1 MRSDLMQK
9 KTVVLTGATSG
20 IGLVTAESL
29 AEMGAELILVGR
41 SRKKGELIVDRLK
54 VRTGNTKLAFHTADL
69 SNLGAVRKVAEEINQ
84 QVEKIDVLINNAGAI
99 FMNRHCTDEGFEM
112 TFALNHLSPFLLTH
126 LLLEKI
132 KSAPVSRIVTVSS
145 RAHLFGRMNFGDLM
159 AERRYSAW
167 QVYCRTKLAN
177 ILFTYRMANMVKGT
191 SVTANALEP
200 GFVRT
205 NFARSNGGIHNF
217 YMNLVMVFAKSPEE
231 GAQTSI
237 FLASSPDVEGT
248 TGKYFANCKAVES
261 SPASYNEVDAARLWE
276 VSLELTGFKPE

>member
-1 MRSDLMQK
+1 MQQ
-9 KTVVLTGATSG
+9 KTVVITGATSG

-41 SRKKGELIVDRLK
+41 NRVKGETVVNRLRA
-54 VRTGNTKLAFHTADL
+54 RTGNTKLAFHTADL
-69 SNLGAVRKVAEEINQ
+69 SSLGAVREIAEEINQ
-84 QVEKIDVLINNAGAI
+84 RVDKIDVLINNAGAI
-99 FMNRHCTDEGFEM
+99 FMNRQVTIDGFEM
-112 TFALNHLSPFLLTH
+112 TLALNHLSPFLLTH

-145 RAHLFGRMNFGDLM
+145 RAHLFGRMNFDDLM
-159 AERRYSAW
+159 SERRYSPW
-167 QVYCRTKLAN
+167 QVYGSTKLAN
-177 ILFTYRMANMVKGT
+177 ILFTYHLANVLKDT

-205 NFARSNGGIHNF
+205 NFARSNGGIHKF
-217 YMNLVMVFAKSPEE
+217 FMTLVMVLAKSPEV
-231 GAQTSI
+231 GARTSI

-248 TGKYFANCKAVES
+248 TGKYFANCKAAES

-276 VSLELTGFKPE
+276 VSLKLTGLKPE